1 MFYRLAIYGCP
12 VSLHEN
18 FVAVNNIT
26 YLYKYSEDAA
36 VTDNKKLLVFI

>member
-18 FVAVNNIT
+18 FMAVNNIT

-36 VTDNKKLLVFI
+36 VTDK